1 MGFKTLQTVIDGNYI
16 KKLRNDTG
24 LNVYEFANMFG
35 VSGQTVLNWE
45 SNKSYPSPLH
55 IANMTQLR
63 AKIDTYR
70 NNDTTDDVQKV
81 ISSLLITGGII
92 AVLYWLF
99 NKD

>member
-35 VSGQTVLNWE
+35 VSGQTVQNWE

-63 AKIDTYR
+63 AKIDKYR

-81 ISSLLITGGII
+81 ISTLLITGGII